1 MTFIVHEL
9 PKAKWDKRRIFTWLF
24 ERSPQGAAAWLD
36 AYDAMVSRLATSA
49 DSYPAAYENGDV
61 ALEVKQVLFKTK
73 RGRIYRAVFH
83 ISGEEVFILRVRGPG
98 QAPISTDDLG
108 A

>member
-1 MTFIVHEL
+1 MTFIVREL
-9 PKAKWDKRRIFTWLF
+9 PKAKCDKHHIFRWLF

-36 AYDAMVSRLATSA
+36 AYDRMIERLMTSA
-49 DSYPAAYENGDV
+49 DSFPAAYENRD
-61 ALEVKQVLFKTK
+61 LELDVKQVLFKTK

-83 ISGEEVFILRVRGPG
+83 IDAPDVFILRIRGPG
-98 QAPISTDDLG
+98 QAPVVTDDLS